1 MRKKFSPFILSTKE
15 KIIETIGI
23 TVFASVLIGSALKLL
38 FL

>member
-1 MRKKFSPFILSTKE
+1 MKKNHRPFILSTKE